1 MAQHDYLIA
10 DASGS
15 SFLADLNNALAA
27 IVTNNSGAAAPSATY
42 PFMLWPDAT
51 TGLWKARS
59 ASNTDWIIL
68 GTIDAPNLGLATAA
82 SVVEASPVL
91 GTVQNSTSGTAVTFT
106 GIPGRAKKVTLIF
119 NGVSTSTDAHIL
131 VQLGVGSAPTT
142 SGYANGYSVLSTP
155 FDGNSYS
162 ATSSTGVP
170 VFNQA
175 GFTSTG
181 QIVFTNITG
190 NTWVASGSFVT
201 GSGTGGHF
209 TSGGSIALS
218 GAIGMIRA
226 TVGTGTFDLG
236 SMNILIE

>member
-1 MAQHDYLIA
+1 MAQHDYIISNQSHA
-10 DASGS
+10 A
-15 SFLADLNNALAA
+15 FRADLNNALAA
-27 IVTNNSGAAAPSATY
+27 IVTNNSGTAAPSVTY
-42 PFMLWPDAT
+42 AYQPWADIT
-51 TGLWKARS
+51 TGLWKVRN
-59 ASNTDWIIL
+59 ASNTDWIVV

-91 GTVQNSTSGTAVTFT
+91 GTVQNSTSGTAIAFT
-106 GIPGRAKKVTLIF
+106 GIPSRAKKVTLIF
-119 NGVSTSTDAHIL
+119 NGVSTSADAHIL

-162 ATSSTGVP
+162 TASSTGVP
-170 VFNQA
+170 VFNQTA
-175 GFTSTG
+175 FTSTG
-181 QIVFTNITG
+181 QIVFTNTTG

-201 GSGTGGHF
+201 STGIGGHF

-236 SMNILIE
+236 SMNVLIE